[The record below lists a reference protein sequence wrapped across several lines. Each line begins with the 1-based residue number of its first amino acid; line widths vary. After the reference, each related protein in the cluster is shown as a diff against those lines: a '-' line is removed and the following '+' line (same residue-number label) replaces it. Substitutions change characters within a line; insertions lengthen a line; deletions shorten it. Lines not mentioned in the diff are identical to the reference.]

1 MNKLFTIFLVFQSVL
16 FAQSQQFQIG
26 DEYEGGYIFSIEDE
40 GLYIADL
47 TYETA
52 QSYGDAVRMHEN
64 TSNYEGWYI
73 PKSYQYFEIIDA
85 LYHLFSS
92 NSYYWESEMFWT
104 SDSIDNKVTRKVV
117 ELNSYNSFWSGDLYL
132 ASIIPIRLVSTGEH
146 NNIINSKI
154 KNRVS
159 ENIVSWQEKGE
170 FEKTIDY
177 KLRVTNKS
185 RSEKIIALENI
196 ILDSLKFEFINDVNI
211 NDFSLSTYDADNEIF
226 NLNSIYG
233 DFPINVPIST
243 AKIFKENFYSSS
255 ILDID
260 VVVKGG
266 QFIISDF
273 IVCSFDINT
282 IESLRSQLMHIVG
295 AANYIKS
302 IDIKFSDYLKLESNR
317 KSLYK
322 WLTREKYY
330 SSNSYV
336 DFFNNLSLFN
346 FRYSLENKLQY
357 SETEITYNFSDIEI
371 EGVENYM
378 GDISTLSSKSTI
390 SVGCKVD
397 VDIPSNYK
405 VNNRYAL
412 IIGNEDYTSYQSGLS
427 TEQNVEFAENDAR
440 IFKEYALRTL
450 GVKDDNMYYLIN
462 ATSGQ
467 MKQRIALVS
476 SIIKQLGNKAE
487 LIFYY
492 AGHGYPDELTKIPY
506 LIPVDI
512 SANDLSGGINLLD
525 VYKTFSETNAS
536 RVTVFLDACFTGG
549 ARNVGLVASRGIKIS
564 PKQDALVGNVVVFS
578 ASSDTETSLP
588 YTEQS
593 HGMFTYFLLDKLQK
607 SNGKCTYSDLFN
619 YLDSEVSLHSLKV
632 NEKIQTPK
640 LSTSSSIQNKWH
652 DWRF

>member
-92 NSYYWESEMFWT
+92 NSYYWETEMFWA
-104 SDSIDNKVTRKVV
+104 SDSIDNKVIRKVV

-146 NNIINSKI
+146 NNTINSKI

-273 IVCSFDINT
+273 SVCSLDINT

-302 IDIKFSDYLKLESNR
+302 IDIKFSDYLNLESNR

-357 SETEITYNFSDIEI
+357 SETEIKYNFSDIEI

-476 SIIKQLGNKAE
+476 SIIKQLGHKAE
-487 LIFYY
+487 LIF
-492 AGHGYPDELTKIPY
+492 IM
-506 LIPVDI
+506 
-512 SANDLSGGINLLD
+512 LD
-525 VYKTFSETNAS
+525 MVIRMS
-536 RVTVFLDACFTGG
+536 
-549 ARNVGLVASRGIKIS
+549 
-564 PKQDALVGNVVVFS
+564 
-578 ASSDTETSLP
+578 
-588 YTEQS
+588 
-593 HGMFTYFLLDKLQK
+593 
-607 SNGKCTYSDLFN
+607 
-619 YLDSEVSLHSLKV
+619 
-632 NEKIQTPK
+632 
-640 LSTSSSIQNKWH
+640 
-652 DWRF
+652 